1 MSPDI
6 PIVCRLTDA
15 QLQERRQTVLRQLAL
30 TIQETQELPNGYAY
44 RFPTGDATLEE
55 LTSLI
60 RFERQCCP
68 FLTFRLTAEP
78 NDGPLWLEV
87 TGPGETKEFLASL
100 WE

>member
-1 MSPDI
+1 MSTDT
-6 PIVCRLTDA
+6 PIACRLTDA
-15 QLQERRQTVLRQLAL
+15 QLQERRQTVLRKLGE
-30 TIQETQELPNGYAY
+30 TMQETREFPNGYTY
-44 RFPTGDATLEE
+44 RFPGDEATLEE
-55 LTSLI
+55 LATLI

-87 TGPGETKEFLASL
+87 TGPGESKAFLASL